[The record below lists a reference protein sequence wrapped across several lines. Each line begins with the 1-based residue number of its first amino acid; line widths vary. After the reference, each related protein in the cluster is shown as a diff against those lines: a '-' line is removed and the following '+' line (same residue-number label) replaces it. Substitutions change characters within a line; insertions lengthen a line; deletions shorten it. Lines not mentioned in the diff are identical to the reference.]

1 MKIIVDKEK
10 LLQTAVNELICLE
23 AKMPDDKDLIRS
35 KLNNICR
42 IIINSGRFVFWDGS
56 PALIPVWVEAYYCN
70 EKQNYIDPTMD
81 CVRKKN
87 GKWVIVDDIQ
97 NGSYGSL
104 YHHGSNN
111 YKRVDILLSRLSNHD
126 YRLSILIKAC
136 WGQKGPDN
144 EGFSGQAT
152 TADTFAEKDKSIRLV
167 IEEGSNASLANTT
180 TDSKRVFRCD
190 LKSKGEKEKEY
201 ILMDGLAVYRKMP
214 SVRAKDTPVAQYE
227 AIRRNGIRI
236 GDDMV
241 NSIIK

>member
-1 MKIIVDKEK
+1 MNIIVDKEK

-42 IIINSGRFVFWDGS
+42 IIVNSGRFVFGDGG

-70 EKQNYIDPTMD
+70 ENQNYIDPTMD

-104 YHHGSNN
+104 YHRGGNN
-111 YKRVDILLSRLSNHD
+111 YKRVDLLLSSLSNHD
-126 YRLSILIKAC
+126 YRLSLLIKAC

-144 EGFSGQAT
+144 EGFIGQT
-152 TADTFAEKDKSIRLV
+152 STADIFAEKDRSIQLE
-167 IEEGSNASLANTT
+167 IKEGSNGSLANTT
-180 TDSKRVFRCD
+180 TDSKRVFRCNID
-190 LKSKGEKEKEY
+190 TKDETIKEY

-227 AIRRNGIRI
+227 AIKRDGKRI
-236 GDDMV
+236 KEEMKQA
-241 NSIIK
+241 SML